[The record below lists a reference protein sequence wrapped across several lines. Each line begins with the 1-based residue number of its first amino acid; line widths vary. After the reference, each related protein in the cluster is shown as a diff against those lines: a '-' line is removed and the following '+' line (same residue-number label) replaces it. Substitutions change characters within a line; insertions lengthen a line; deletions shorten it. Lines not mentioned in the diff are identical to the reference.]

1 LKLEE
6 EPRPSKIKAARCGVR
21 GGTHNR
27 CRHRR
32 LELFERH
39 TGRGGLSRSAPPL
52 VADTFAGRVNS

>member
-52 VADTFAGRVNS
+52 